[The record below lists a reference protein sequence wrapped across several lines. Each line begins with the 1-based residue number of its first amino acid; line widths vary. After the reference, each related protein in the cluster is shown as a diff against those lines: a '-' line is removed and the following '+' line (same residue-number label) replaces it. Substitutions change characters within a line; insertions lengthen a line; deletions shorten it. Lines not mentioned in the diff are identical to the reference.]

1 MAMCSFVYLSGLHAA
16 NVSGHVTDGKTL
28 EPIFGASVSLMNTKF
43 KGVTGLD
50 GSYTLQ
56 QVPKGKYILRISS
69 ISFQPYTQEI
79 EISDPNADFSSDIH
93 LISSTKSLDQVT
105 ITGSAA
111 GATDA
116 GAVQLEKNSDHILN
130 ILSGKT
136 IQLMPDITVAN
147 VLRRMSAVTVDRGS
161 DGEGRYPV
169 IRGMDKRYNY
179 TLINGIKIPSPDD
192 KNRYV
197 PMDVFPSEMLQR
209 LEVIKT
215 LTPDMEGD
223 AIGGV
228 MNLVLKDAPAHA
240 VLNVQGGIGYSQLA
254 FEQPFTSYDHSAVN
268 KQSPAEL
275 HGPGYQ
281 PTYDDFSKANLVF
294 SNKKAPPDGI
304 FGFTAGT
311 RFLNNKLGVIL
322 SGMYQNTYR
331 ISNDIFFDLSPQ
343 PNPVENGS
351 QPDITDLQKRN
362 YSTQENRLGLHAKI
376 DYQLNEHSTFSF
388 YTVLMKLNSYQS
400 RITTDSSETNRQA
413 PGTGQVNYLYRSKTN
428 LQSIYNATLQGQHT
442 IGLHFSLNWI
452 AAYSDARQQT
462 PDQAELT
469 TSQIFTQ
476 ESNAQNPTAPP
487 PYLGGLTRFWQQN
500 SDQDISGFL
509 NMHYKFSRGAQLF
522 DFGFGGMGR
531 HKIRDN
537 NYNEYDFTYPHTTE
551 FTNIYD
557 APFVPNAGTPQSPN
571 TFSVTENITAAYA
584 DLKWQPNAKWSIL
597 GGIRFEN
604 TSQSYDQTTLDSSVF
619 AKSGTVTYLDP
630 LPSLDIKYSLGKKDA
645 LHLSYFKSISRPG
658 FFEIVPYVFPGEYY
672 TEVGNYNLKHVQ
684 ADNIDARYELFPGG
698 SKQLL
703 AGIFYKNIQ
712 NPIEYV
718 YSRPAT
724 SESVIMPENVGTAT
738 NMGAE
743 FVYTQY
749 FHEFGFSANYTYTYS
764 NVPTSKKIYYKAP
777 SGSDTIRYVTDNRP
791 LQGQAANIGNLSL
804 LYKNP
809 KSGID
814 LQLAMI
820 YTGER
825 IVYLSPYSGMDYWQ
839 AATTI
844 MDFSCEIR
852 TGKHFAVYAKL
863 NNLLNTPDIV
873 EMKYNSTYLN
883 GFWPYQTDPDKI
895 LIEKKYYGQT
905 YLIGLRYHL

>member
-1 MAMCSFVYLSGLHAA
+1 MAMCNFFFLLELHAA
-16 NVSGHVTDGKTL
+16 SISGHVIDAKTS
-28 EPIFGASVSLMNTKF
+28 EPVFGATVSLVNTKF
-43 KGVTGLD
+43 KGLTGLD
-50 GSYTLQ
+50 GSYMFRQ
-56 QVPKGKYILRISS
+56 IPKGKYTLEITS
-69 ISFQPYTQEI
+69 ISFQMYKI
-79 EISDPNADFSSDIH
+79 EITINDINDDYSSEIR
-93 LISSTKSLDQVT
+93 LISSSKFLDQVT
-105 ITGSAA
+105 ITGST
-111 GATDA
+111 GGSTDV
-116 GAVQLEKNSDHILN
+116 GAVQLEKKSDNILN
-130 ILSGKT
+130 ILSGRT
-136 IQLMPDITVAN
+136 IQLSPDLAVAN

-209 LEVIKT
+209 LEVIKA

-228 MNLVLKDAPAHA
+228 MNLVLKDAPANT
-240 VLNVQGGIGYSQLA
+240 VLNIQGGIGYSQLA

-268 KQSPAEL
+268 KQSPADL
-275 HGPGYQ
+275 HGPDYI
-281 PTYDDFSKANLVF
+281 PTYNDFSKANLVF
-294 SNKKAPPDGI
+294 TNKKALPDGI

-311 RFLNNKLGVIL
+311 RFLDNKLGIVL

-343 PNPVENGS
+343 PNPVPGGS
-351 QPDITDLQKRN
+351 QPDITDLQKRT
-362 YSTQENRLGLHAKI
+362 YSTQENRLGLHAKV
-376 DYQLNEHSTFSF
+376 DYQFNEKNSISF

-400 RITTDSSETNRQA
+400 RITTDSSDVNRQA
-413 PGTGQVNYLYRSKTN
+413 PGYGQVSYLYRSKTN
-428 LQSIYNATLQGQHT
+428 LQSIYNATLQGLHNV
-442 IGLHFSLNWI
+442 GEHFSINWI

-469 TSQIFTQ
+469 TTQVFT
-476 ESNAQNPTAPP
+476 ADPITQNPTAPP
-487 PYLGGLTRFWQQN
+487 PYLGGLTRFWQHN
-500 SDQDISGFL
+500 DDQDISGYL
-509 NMHYKFSRGAQLF
+509 NMHYRFSINAQLF
-522 DFGFGGMGR
+522 DLGFGGMGR
-531 HKIRDN
+531 HKTRDN

-557 APFVPNAGTPQSPN
+557 APFVPDGGTPQSPN
-571 TFSVTENITAAYA
+571 TFSVTENITAAYI
-584 DLKWQPNAKWSIL
+584 DLRWQPSPKWNIL

-604 TSQSYDQTTLDSSVF
+604 TSQSYDQTTLDSSVY
-619 AKSGTVTYLDP
+619 AKSGTVSYLDP
-630 LPSLDIKYSLGKKDA
+630 LPSLHIKYNLGKKDA
-645 LHLSYFKSISRPG
+645 IRLSYFKSISRPG

-698 SKQLL
+698 SNQFL
-703 AGIFYKNIQ
+703 AGVFYKNIQ

-743 FVYTQY
+743 LVYTQY

-764 NVPTSKKIYYKAP
+764 NVPTSKKIYYTAP
-777 SGSDTIRYVTDNRP
+777 GGSDTIRYVTDNRP

-809 KSGID
+809 KNGVD
-814 LQLAMI
+814 MQLAMI
-820 YTGER
+820 YTGEH

-839 AATTI
+839 APTVI
-844 MDFSCEIR
+844 MDFSCEVR
-852 TGKHFAVYAKL
+852 TGKHFVLYAKL
-863 NNLLNTPDIV
+863 NNLLNTPDII
-873 EMKYNSTYLN
+873 EMKYSSTYLN
-883 GFWPYQTDPDKI
+883 GFWPYQTDPNKI
-895 LIEKKYYGQT
+895 LIEKKYFGQT